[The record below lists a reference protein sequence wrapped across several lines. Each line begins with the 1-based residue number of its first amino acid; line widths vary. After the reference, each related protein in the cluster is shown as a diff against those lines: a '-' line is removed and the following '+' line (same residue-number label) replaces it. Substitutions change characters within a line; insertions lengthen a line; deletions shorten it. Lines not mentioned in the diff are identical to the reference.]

1 MLVLTP
7 TLPRNNQGCGRHKFK
22 LQSIQKKKKESYLII
37 SMLSMNFWPREIV
50 RLL

>member
-22 LQSIQKKKKESYLII
+22 LLSIQKKKKRILPYHKHVINEFLAT
-37 SMLSMNFWPREIV
+37 
-50 RLL
+50 